1 MNFIYNEADAML
13 IDGDGVY
20 FLETR
25 ADNTELE
32 TGESEADSSSRAP
45 M

>member
-20 FLETR
+20 FLKTR
-25 ADNTELE
+25 ADKTELKK
-32 TGESEADSSSRAP
+32 GESEASENQNANE
-45 M
+45 